1 MYAADLS
8 GTKSASDVRGQNVN
22 MEALE
27 RLNEQ
32 RRRNGDT
39 VKVVSW
45 DDVAA
50 EATISGQGK
59 LAFEN
64 SYAERVKAAQEAG
77 VKAPLDAAKQE
88 YSDAFSQ
95 IADKAV
101 DFDGKITYGSYDTDV
116 SIKDIDL
123 DAIGK
128 MNDTYDSYK
137 KDIESKYIGAEKDA
151 YMERLD
157 DAYNDAF
164 SSKILKPVQDEIKQK
179 LYSVRPQSEETFKSW
194 KIYTVDKDTLS
205 SIVSDE
211 VALNRA
217 KNTQYKKLQEGT
229 SDFTSLLSDPS
240 KWHDTEAVKSSLTK
254 AMNAYSETNT
264 HISLQSVA
272 GTKDREYAN
281 AISKKIS
288 DQYAASHQLKDLGS
302 DSDAVKSST
311 DGMSDTSIQSLLKQQ
326 HELLNSKNIWFL
338 DFNQISNL
346 AEMIYGGNAE

>member
-8 GTKSASDVRGQNVN
+8 GTKPVSDVRGQKVN

-32 RRRNGDT
+32 RRKNGDT
-39 VKVVSW
+39 LKVVSW

-64 SYAERVKAAQEAG
+64 SYAEQVKASQEAG
-77 VKAPLDAAKQE
+77 VKAPLDNAKQQ
-88 YSDAFSQ
+88 YTDAFSQ

-101 DFDGKITYGSYDTDV
+101 DFDGKITYGSYNTDV
-116 SIKDIDL
+116 SIKDINL
-123 DAIGK
+123 DAVDK

-137 KDIESKYIGAEKDA
+137 KAIESNYIGAEKDA
-151 YMERLD
+151 YMRRLD

-164 SSKILKPVQDEIKQK
+164 SSNILKPVQDEIKQK
-179 LYSVRPQSEETFKSW
+179 MYSVRPQSEEIFKSW

-240 KWHDTEAVKSSLTK
+240 KWHDTNAVRSSLTK
-254 AMNAYSETNT
+254 AMNAYSSTNT
-264 HISLQSVA
+264 QISLQSVA

-302 DSDAVKSST
+302 NSDAVKNST
-311 DGMSDTSIQSLLKQQ
+311 DGMSEKSIQSLFKQQ
-326 HELLNSKNIWFL
+326 HLLLNSKNIWFI
-338 DFNQISNL
+338 DFSQINDL
-346 AEMIYGGNAE
+346 AGLIYGNAE